1 MYGAPFINDTA
12 VESTAATEQPAAQ
25 APTAEAPADQAQQQ
39 QQASNAEV
47 QAEEAPDAAPEAPP
61 AIEIPAN
68 IAEMRDQDGPR
79 RLYSPQNTYADPI
92 PDALFDHVV
101 EIAEP
106 VRAAVVNELREISA
120 DLGLSVSDVANIR
133 TRAAYLHKNPQDA
146 GEQQKEARHV
156 LKAAF
161 GDADRALQD
170 ARALAARDPRVR
182 NLIHTM
188 GLGNDPETLVMLTY
202 AARRQRNAGRL

>member
-1 MYGAPFINDTA
+1 
-12 VESTAATEQPAAQ
+12 
-25 APTAEAPADQAQQQ
+25 
-39 QQASNAEV
+39 
-47 QAEEAPDAAPEAPP
+47 
-61 AIEIPAN
+61 
-68 IAEMRDQDGPR
+68 MRDQDGPR